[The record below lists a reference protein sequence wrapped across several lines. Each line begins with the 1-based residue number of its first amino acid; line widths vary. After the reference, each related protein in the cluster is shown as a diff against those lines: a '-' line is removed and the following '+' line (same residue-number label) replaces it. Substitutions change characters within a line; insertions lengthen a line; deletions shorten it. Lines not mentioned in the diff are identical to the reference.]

1 VSSLAAKTTGAVAY
15 AAIEVILDGV
25 GGTTAV
31 SPPFMQPAN
40 IPTKATRVEGFVT
53 DSSCSVEIFALD
65 YDRCTGAQIARLLAK
80 DIRSDGAN
88 PVGRFRW
95 DASKANLNDNQ
106 LLPAYKNLQVRLAGC
121 AAAFVP
127 ASPVLV
133 GGGGAQIIASQY
145 QAPVSGMLTL

>member
-15 AAIEVILDGV
+15 AAIEVVLDGV

-40 IPTKATRVEGFVT
+40 APTKATRVEGFVT
-53 DSSCSVEIFALD
+53 DASCSVEIFALD
-65 YDRCTGAQIARLLAK
+65 YDRCTGAQIARVLSTPVGTA
-80 DIRSDGAN
+80 GAA

-95 DASKANLNDNQ
+95 DAGKANLNDNQ
-106 LLPAYKNLQVRLAGC
+106 LLPAYKNLQVRLTGC

-145 QAPVSGMLTL
+145 QAPVSGVYCL